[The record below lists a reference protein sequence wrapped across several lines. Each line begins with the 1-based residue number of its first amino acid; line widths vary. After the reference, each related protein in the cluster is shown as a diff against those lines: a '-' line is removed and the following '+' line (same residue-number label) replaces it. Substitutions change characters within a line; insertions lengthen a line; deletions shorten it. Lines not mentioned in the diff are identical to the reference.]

1 MTITKC
7 VFYVSEAA
15 TLLNCAPYQ
24 IYRLIHTGQ
33 LPAYKNENGK
43 AWHIPEQS
51 IRDYIHA
58 QIGASSP
65 GTASGS

>member
-43 AWHIPEQS
+43 AWHNPAHFQS
-51 IRDYIHA
+51 VGAQRKILRD
-58 QIGASSP
+58 
-65 GTASGS
+65 SGGDRCPL